1 MTVLPST
8 AAAVPPLAPD
18 ALPAPAGGEAAG
30 IYLHVPFCSAVCP
43 YCDFAVTVGGA
54 IAQDKYRRALLAEIV
69 LAEAA
74 GGSAWGAAADTVY
87 LGGGTPSALA
97 LATLEEVLAAL
108 AGRLGVRRD
117 GPAAARLFFEAN
129 PEDVTAESAAAWRR
143 LGVATLS
150 LGVQSFAAEAL
161 AFLGRRHDPAGARRA
176 VEAARAAELDTLS
189 LDLIYGWPGQT
200 PELWRRDLEAAI
212 ALAPD
217 HLSCYQLTV
226 EPGTAFGHR
235 RARGALVE
243 MPDDDQAALFRLTHT
258 LLADAGYPAY
268 EVSSFASAPQHRS
281 RHNSKYWRHAPY
293 LGLGPSA
300 HSFDGRARRWWN
312 ERRLAPWRAAVDA
325 GRLPRGGEEV
335 LDRTQL
341 ALERLMLG
349 LRTADGVDL
358 ATFRRRDGV
367 DLVAANAELLDR
379 LQVDGLGRVEGER
392 LVLTLEGLVVADG
405 LAEQFELPVEG

>member
-1 MTVLPST
+1 MTVFPTT
-8 AAAVPPLAPD
+8 AAPVRPLAPD
-18 ALPAPAGGEAAG
+18 VLPAPAGGEAAG

-54 IAQDKYRRALLAEIV
+54 LAHEKYRRALLAEIA
-69 LAEAA
+69 LSEAA
-74 GGSAWGAAADTVY
+74 GGGAWGAAADSVY
-87 LGGGTPSALA
+87 FGGGTPSALA
-97 LATLEEVLAAL
+97 PAALDEVLAAL
-108 AGRLGVRRD
+108 AERLGVRRT
-117 GPAAARLFFEAN
+117 GPGAARLFFEAN

-143 LGVATLS
+143 IGVATLS
-150 LGVQSFAAEAL
+150 LGVQSFAAEPL
-161 AFLGRRHDPAGARRA
+161 AFLGRRHDPPGARRA
-176 VEAARAAELDTLS
+176 VEAARAGGFDTLS

-226 EPGTAFGHR
+226 ESATAFGRR

-243 MPDDDQAALFRLTHT
+243 MPDDDQAALFRFTHT

-268 EVSSFASAPQHRS
+268 EVSSFARAPEHRS
-281 RHNSKYWRHAPY
+281 RHNTKYWWHVPY

-300 HSFDGRARRWWN
+300 HSFDGLARRWWN
-312 ERRLAPWRAAVDA
+312 ERRLAPWRAALDA
-325 GRLPRGGEEV
+325 GRLPWGGEEL
-335 LDRTQL
+335 LDRAQL

-358 ATFRRRDGV
+358 ATFRGRYGV
-367 DLVAANAELLDR
+367 DLRAANQDLLDR
-379 LQVDGLGRVEGER
+379 LQADGLARLDGDR
-392 LVLTLEGLVVADG
+392 LVLTLDGLTVADG
-405 LAEQFELPVEG
+405 LAEQFVLPVEG